1 LFPSHLDHFNLF
13 QEIRINLQDPKST
26 AAVARLGSKGFHLN
40 QHHPHPHSHPH
51 THPPMHNSSP
61 LHHRSSPPPHFQ
73 QHQHHSHLHP
83 YPGSQTQ
90 QSQPHRQGVPFRF
103 GGNGAVELIAGGPG
117 SFGAQ
122 EELWTLLRPQMNA
135 ANANANPTL
144 VMASQPVAQ
153 AAAAIAAAEQAACR
167 KNLQKMMGISP
178 SDIDKYS
185 RIFFPVTFTCF
196 NLMYWIIYLHVS
208 DEVAQDLV
216 MLNQ

>member
-1 LFPSHLDHFNLF
+1 
-13 QEIRINLQDPKST
+13 
-26 AAVARLGSKGFHLN
+26 
-40 QHHPHPHSHPH
+40 
-51 THPPMHNSSP
+51 MHNTSP
-61 LHHRSSPPPHFQ
+61 IHHRSSPPPHFQ
-73 QHQHHSHLHP
+73 QHHPHLHP
-83 YPGSQTQ
+83 YPHQ
-90 QSQPHRQGVPFRF
+90 QSQQQQQSQQHRQGVPYRF
-103 GGNGAVELIAGGPG
+103 GGNGAVELIGGGPG

-135 ANANANPTL
+135 APTM
-144 VMASQPVAQ
+144 VMAAQPVAQ
-153 AAAAIAAAEQAACR
+153 AAAAVAAAEQAACR

>member
-1 LFPSHLDHFNLF
+1 
-13 QEIRINLQDPKST
+13 
-26 AAVARLGSKGFHLN
+26 
-40 QHHPHPHSHPH
+40 
-51 THPPMHNSSP
+51 
-61 LHHRSSPPPHFQ
+61 
-73 QHQHHSHLHP
+73 
-83 YPGSQTQ
+83 
-90 QSQPHRQGVPFRF
+90 
-103 GGNGAVELIAGGPG
+103 
-117 SFGAQ
+117 
-122 EELWTLLRPQMNA
+122 MNA